1 MATASKQ
8 PLGRRLR
15 FQMRV
20 HRFFLSCLLFAIGV
34 FLTTLAAGDL
44 TPLSNYP
51 PFSWINPYTA
61 TPTINY
67 NLAFV
72 VFGPIIV
79 IVGSYFVAAYVLAR
93 RRFEHLMLTRSKAEF
108 LRNLPE
114 IEDLLWDLTPADEVR
129 YGVKK
134 GELRI
139 RR

>member
-1 MATASKQ
+1 MATPAGSDGHGIQ
-8 PLGRRLR
+8 TTVGPATPISDAGAPL
-15 FQMRV
+15 
-20 HRFFLSCLLFAIGV
+20 FLSCLLFAIGV

-79 IVGSYFVAAYVLAR
+79 IVGLDFVAAYVLAR
-93 RRFEHLMLTRSKAEF
+93 RRFEQPWRRAARPNSFGISPRSKTSCGTSPPPMKCA
-108 LRNLPE
+108 
-114 IEDLLWDLTPADEVR
+114 TV
-129 YGVKK
+129 
-134 GELRI
+134 
-139 RR
+139 